1 MQKEHCMLRLFYC
14 VILTFAIFS
23 GSSCSSEPLEE
34 TALVAAI
41 NRPEVE
47 QEMLDLVNT
56 HRVALGYN
64 PLQYSTVAYT
74 YASSH
79 NDYMIARGSLSHDNF
94 SARASGIAEEV
105 DAAFVAENIARD
117 YATAQAA
124 FSSWL
129 ASSSHQKTIE
139 GDFTHTAVSVKADA
153 AGDLYYTQLF
163 FR

>member
-1 MQKEHCMLRLFYC
+1 MSRLFIC
-14 VILTFAIFS
+14 VIFTFSIFL

-34 TALVAAI
+34 TSLVAVI

-47 QEMLDLVNT
+47 QQMLNLVNS

-64 PLQYSTVAYT
+64 ALEFSPVAYA

-94 SARASGIAEEV
+94 SARASSIAAEV

-117 YATAQAA
+117 YSTAQEA
-124 FSSWL
+124 FNSWV
-129 ASSSHQKTIE
+129 ASSSHLKTIE